1 MDEEK
6 WIQVSVADVTT
17 QVGKTRV
24 DQAEQGSAVR
34 WPVSRLGQPVL
45 RGRAQAKGKAG

>member
-1 MDEEK
+1 MDKEK

-24 DQAEQGSAVR
+24 DQAEQGVGSGVARVETWAASAT
-34 WPVSRLGQPVL
+34 
-45 RGRAQAKGKAG
+45 RAGAG